1 MKNRRLTAI
10 LLLVIFAAG
19 ALLVWWMAAQADR
32 EMRAELLRQTRL
44 VAQPVNVQRVMSL
57 LGAEA
62 DMDSPGYR
70 RVKEQLAAVRLANSQ
85 YRFIYIMGRKSD
97 GSVFFFADS
106 EPAGAKDYSPPGQVY
121 EEIPEGYRHVFDSK
135 SAVVEGPVTDRWGV
149 WVSALVPLT
158 DPKTGAV
165 VAVLGMDIDAHDWKW
180 DVAVRA
186 ALPVGLMFLL
196 LIGIASAVASAR
208 RVDASPKPVLRRML
222 PSLAAMVILLI
233 VGAWV
238 LLWQQH
244 QQQLAGEIA
253 ANISEVS
260 GDMRTVMDQQAFGL
274 SMAVQP
280 IATNT
285 TVQKALR
292 DGDVDRLLADWQ
304 PVFETLHWQNKL
316 THFYFF
322 DANRICL
329 LRVHKPENSGDLI
342 DRFTALEAERT
353 GKIAYGIELG
363 PLSTFTLR
371 VVQPVFEG
379 GRLVGYVELGKEIED
394 ILQTLDTQ
402 SGNQLAVVIR
412 KEHLNRKTWE
422 DGMRMLGRLPD
433 WDRLHHNVVI
443 YASNGHLPDVF
454 APWADQTA
462 DKQANSETSQEIAF
476 DGKDWRISATPL
488 QDVSGKGVGD
498 LLIMRDI
505 TTVKVAFARLM
516 VLGGTGAAML
526 LALLLG
532 FIYVLLHRTDA
543 GIRAQQATLRESEE
557 SYRSQFANNSAVMLL
572 IDPEDGAIID
582 ANAAA
587 MRFYDYPRELLLTM
601 CITDINTLPASKV
614 MQAMASVPHEQGK
627 RFQFQHRMADGSLRD
642 VEVSASSIQFGGR
655 VVLHSIINDITGHKQ
670 AEEALIRSEE
680 KFRKAFY
687 TSPDSVSISRLED
700 GTCISINPGFTKIT
714 GYTEED
720 IIGKTS
726 MEFNIWVNIEDRQ
739 KLVAGLRKDG
749 EVTNLEA
756 TFRTKGGDI
765 LHGLLSSSVIALG
778 GVPHILGIARDIT
791 KRKRTEEER
800 AKLEAQL
807 RQAQKMESIGSLAG
821 GIAHDLNNILFP
833 ISGLSEMLLDD
844 IPSDTP
850 AHKSIEQIH
859 KSAQRGSDLV
869 KQILSFSRQSNPQKL
884 PIRIQPILQEVLKLA
899 RATIPWNIEITSNI
913 KQDCGMVSAN
923 PTQVHQIAMNLITNA
938 FHAVERNGGTI
949 NVELK
954 ETIIMHLDEGDESPL
969 DEMSQDGTSGFP
981 IRLLAGGYACITLS
995 DTGTGI
1001 DQTLIDKIFDP
1012 YFTTKELGKGTGL
1025 GLSVVH
1031 GIVKE
1036 HGGDIRVHS
1045 EVGKGTAFNVYLPL
1059 LKEVGN
1065 RKDTA
1070 VIEKYPTGCE
1080 RILIVDDEE
1089 QIVLLEQMMLEKLGY
1104 KTTARTSSPDALA
1117 AFRANPSKFDLVICD
1132 RGMPNM
1138 TGEQLARELILIKP
1152 EIPIIICTGFC
1163 DETDMQCA
1171 MATGIKGFLA
1181 KPVSAGDLA
1190 KMVRKVLDGR
1200 GLLSAIASLR
1210 SGIE

>member
-1 MKNRRLTAI
+1 MKNPRLTAI
-10 LLLVIFAAG
+10 LLLAIFAAG
-19 ALLVWWMAAQADR
+19 ALFVWWMSAQADR
-32 EMRAELLRQTRL
+32 EMRAELLRQAHL

-57 LGAEA
+57 LGTEA

-70 RVKEQLAAVRLANSQ
+70 RIKEQLAAFRSANSQ
-85 YRFIYIMGRKSD
+85 YRFLYIMGRRSD
-97 GSVFFFADS
+97 GAVFFFVDS
-106 EPAGAKDYSPPGQVY
+106 EPAGSKDYSPPGQVY
-121 EEIPEGYRHVFDSK
+121 EEIPEGYRRVFDSR
-135 SAVVEGPVTDRWGV
+135 SATVEGPVKDRWGV

-158 DPKTGAV
+158 DPRTGAV
-165 VAVLGMDIDAHDWKW
+165 VAVLGMDIDAHEWKW

-208 RVDASPKPVLRRML
+208 RVDASPKPVLRRTL

-233 VGAWV
+233 VGAWI

-244 QQQLAGEIA
+244 QQQLAGEIT

-260 GDMRTVMDQQAFGL
+260 GDLRTIMDQQAFGL

-285 TVQKALR
+285 NVQKALR
-292 DGDVDRLLADWQ
+292 DGDTNRLLADWQ

-316 THFYFF
+316 THFCFL
-322 DANRICL
+322 DTNRICL
-329 LRVHKPENSGDLI
+329 LRVHKPEKRGDLI

-353 GKIAYGIELG
+353 GKIASGIELG

-379 GRLVGYVELGKEIED
+379 GRLVGYVEMGKEIED
-394 ILQTLDTQ
+394 ILQTIDTQ

-412 KEHLNRKTWE
+412 KEHLNRQTWE
-422 DGMRMLGRLPD
+422 DGMHLLGRLPD
-433 WDRLHHNVVI
+433 WDRLPHNAVI
-443 YASNGHLPDVF
+443 YASNGRLPDVF

-462 DKQANSETSQEIAF
+462 GKQANGETSREIAF
-476 DGKDWRISATPL
+476 DGKDWRVSAMPL
-488 QDVSGKGVGD
+488 QDVSGKEVGH

-516 VLGGTGAAML
+516 VLGGTGAALL

-543 GIRAQQATLRESEE
+543 GIRAQQAALRESEE

-572 IDPEDGAIID
+572 IDPKDGAIID
-582 ANAAA
+582 ANVAAL
-587 MRFYDYPRELLLTM
+587 RFYDYPRERLLTM
-601 CITDINTLPASKV
+601 CITDINTLPVSEV
-614 MQAMASVPHEQGK
+614 MQAMASVPYEQGK

-642 VEVSASSIQFGGR
+642 VEVSASSIQFGPR
-655 VVLHSIINDITGHKQ
+655 VVLHSIINDITGRKQ
-670 AEEALIRSEE
+670 AEEALTRSEE

-687 TSPDSVSISRLED
+687 TSPDSVNINRLED
-700 GTCISINPGFTKIT
+700 GMYISINPAFTRIM
-714 GYTEED
+714 GYTEEN

-726 MEFNIWVNIEDRQ
+726 MGFNIWANVEDRH

-756 TFRTKGGDI
+756 AFRTKGGDI
-765 LHGLLSSSVIALG
+765 VYGLMSSSVIDLG
-778 GVPHILGIARDIT
+778 GVPHILSITRDIT
-791 KRKRTEEER
+791 KRKQADAEK

-833 ISGLSEMLLDD
+833 ISALSEMLLDD
-844 IPSDTP
+844 IPSDTH

-913 KQDCGMVSAN
+913 KQDCGMVSAD

-954 ETIIMHLDEGDESPL
+954 ETIIRHLDERAESPL
-969 DEMSQDGTSGFP
+969 NEMPPDGTSVSP

-1001 DQTLIDKIFDP
+1001 DRTLIDKIFDP

-1036 HGGDIRVHS
+1036 HGGDIRVNS
-1045 EVGKGTAFNVYLPL
+1045 EVGKGTTFNVYLPL
-1059 LKEVGN
+1059 LKDAGN
-1065 RKDTA
+1065 RKDTT

-1089 QIVLLEQMMLEKLGY
+1089 QIVLLEQMMLERLGY
-1104 KTTARTSSPDALA
+1104 QTTVRTSSPDALA

-1152 EIPIIICTGFC
+1152 EIPIVICTGFC

-1171 MATGIKGFLA
+1171 MAIGIKGFLT
-1181 KPVSAGDLA
+1181 KPVAAGDLA
-1190 KMVRKVLDGR
+1190 RMVRKVLDGR
-1200 GLLSAIASLR
+1200 GLLVASANLR
-1210 SGIE
+1210 PDLE